1 MIRKSDKGPGRSRPP
16 RTKTPRNTGGG
27 GGGDSG
33 SGWWPPCLVWIA
45 APPFVLVFLFTAIR
59 EVWSS

>member
-27 GGGDSG
+27 GSGGG
-33 SGWWPPCLVWIA
+33 TKGGWCLVWIA
-45 APPFVLVFLFTAIR
+45 APPFALVSLFAAIR

>member
-27 GGGDSG
+27 GGGSSSSG
-33 SGWWPPCLVWIA
+33 CFRYAITPPLLLLLSVAAVWHG
-45 APPFVLVFLFTAIR
+45 R
-59 EVWSS
+59 

>member
-16 RTKTPRNTGGG
+16 RTKTPRSTGGG
-27 GGGDSG
+27 GGGG
-33 SGWWPPCLVWIA
+33 GGTKGGWCLVWIA